1 MNGEHSNAREAPATE
16 RKSLAS
22 RVEDVLKDCLYR
34 DEEIG
39 DGKVPD
45 DAVVVSGV
53 VNTFALHP
61 ARVVAHKADIAA
73 LCNELPDTFQRSG
86 GGGWS
91 FLNLCQ
97 TKDGE
102 LWGEHRNCEQ
112 LVVLAIA
119 SGQGSYPLPREMWSA
134 LPGSVPYVQF
144 DTQS

>member
-1 MNGEHSNAREAPATE
+1 MESSSVSFAT
-16 RKSLAS
+16 
-22 RVEDVLKDCLYR
+22 RVENILKDCLYR
-34 DEEIG
+34 DDEIS
-39 DGKVPD
+39 DGKPPE
-45 DAVVVSGV
+45 DAVIAGGIIQS
-53 VNTFALHP
+53 FAFHP
-61 ARVVAHKADIAA
+61 TRIAAHKADIAA
-73 LCNELPDTFQRSG
+73 LCNELPDTFQKSG

-91 FLNLCQ
+91 FLNLCH